1 MIGLGTIVNT
11 AAIIVGGILGML
23 FGKKLPERFQ
33 STLMSGVGVCVLF
46 LGIGG
51 TLEKMLT
58 IENGKLSAG
67 GSMMLIASIAIGA
80 IIGELLNIDAGMER
94 FGEFI
99 KRKTG
104 NEKDAKFVDGFVT
117 ASLTVCIGAMA
128 VVGAIQD
135 GISKD
140 PSTLIAKAVLDM
152 IIILI
157 MSSTM
162 GKGCMFSAIPVLI
175 FQGSIT
181 VLAHLIEP
189 ILTKQALSNLSMV
202 GSVLIF
208 CVGINLLW
216 GKKIKVANLLP
227 SIVVAVGYAFL
238 PF

>member
-189 ILTKQALSNLSMV
+189 ILTQQALANLSMV

>member
-181 VLAHLIEP
+181 ALSHLIEP
-189 ILTKQALSNLSMV
+189 VLTQQALSNLSMV

>member
-181 VLAHLIEP
+181 ALSHLIEP
-189 ILTKQALSNLSMV
+189 ILTQQALSNLSMV

>member
-189 ILTKQALSNLSMV
+189 ILTQQALSNLSMV